1 MLAGERKTNVSL
13 RLTAGFSS
21 NVRVCPLMDGTIK
34 PQNIDL
40 EFSLVQRLN
49 YFSRKWLSYEGA
61 SEYWQ

>member
-40 EFSLVQRLN
+40 EFVISPAAELFFTQMAFL
-49 YFSRKWLSYEGA
+49 
-61 SEYWQ
+61 